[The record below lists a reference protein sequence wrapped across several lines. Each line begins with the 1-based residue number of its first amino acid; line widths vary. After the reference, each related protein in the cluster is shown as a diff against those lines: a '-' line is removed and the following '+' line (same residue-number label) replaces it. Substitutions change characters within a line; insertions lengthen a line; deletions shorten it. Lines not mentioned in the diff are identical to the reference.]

1 LYQIILSLLCESITS
16 HGSHVIPNYSVDV
29 GRELSS
35 HDADRMACSQFF
47 LKYLFHLSRWLLY
60 TICFEFFPVLF
71 DGG

>member
-1 LYQIILSLLCESITS
+1 M
-16 HGSHVIPNYSVDV
+16 IPNYSVDV